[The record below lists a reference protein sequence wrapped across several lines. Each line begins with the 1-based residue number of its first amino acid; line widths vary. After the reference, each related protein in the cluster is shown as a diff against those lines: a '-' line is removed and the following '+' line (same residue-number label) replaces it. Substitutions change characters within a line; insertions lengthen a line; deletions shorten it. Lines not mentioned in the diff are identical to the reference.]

1 MLQQSSGLGT
11 TLARGDRE
19 TYEEGESGEARPG
32 VWLDQVTFNHLSG
45 GRQGMSVGGH
55 KQI

>member
-1 MLQQSSGLGT
+1 M
-11 TLARGDRE
+11 RK
-19 TYEEGESGEARPG
+19 ESLERHGRG

-45 GRQGMSVGGH
+45 GRQGMSMGGH